1 MTPEQ
6 KGALPLQLEKMFYE
20 LQDRI
25 FADVVRRIKKTGEIT
40 STADYQINK
49 LLLLGNSTEFIE
61 QELKRLLGALDP
73 EIWELYDKVSNWEYV
88 RYGDAYQQI
97 NGNFIPLEQNQQI
110 RQWAQAIMQQTKN
123 DLKNIAQSLGMT
135 VDIGGGKKAFTP
147 LAEYYQKYLDRA
159 CMDIVTGAFDYNT
172 VLRRVVKEMAASG
185 LQTIDYASGWKNR
198 VPVAVRRAVMT
209 GVSQLSAKINEQIA
223 KDLKTDT
230 YEVTYHFGHRP
241 SHWWGGRVYSY
252 QELQTVCHLGE
263 GDGLCGWNCRHSYFA
278 FIPGISVRTY
288 NDQQLRELEEKEQQI
303 IAYQN
308 KRYNR
313 YQATQAQRQMET
325 KMRSQRAYVKNLQ
338 RGGASQEDIL
348 AAKARY
354 LNTLHQYQGFS
365 KKMRVPEQMERV
377 YMDGLGRVALGRSP
391 YMERGITNKKTP
403 KVSAYSVNREMIHSN
418 DYKRKYN
425 GITGNIKTD
434 ESIYKYAK
442 AGLIHRDG
450 TNREDLYII
459 SKSTG
464 QVLGKNI
471 TSTEE
476 FGVRI
481 NDSIH
486 SAVKNNQGDLI
497 GLHTHPDN
505 TPPTGSDFE
514 TAFKRGY
521 YLGTV
526 ACSDGSVYIYG
537 CSDCFASARIIDDTI
552 EKFKKLI
559 DDSGKK
565 VYSSD
570 REAHLAAIESLR
582 KDYGIWYETR

>member
-6 KGALPLQLEKMFYE
+6 KGSLPLRLEKLFYE
-20 LQDRI
+20 LQDRVFTDI
-25 FADVVRRIKKTGEIT
+25 VRRIKKTGEIT

-49 LLLLGNSTEFIE
+49 LLILGNSTEFVESEI
-61 QELKRLLGALDP
+61 KRLISLTAP
-73 EIWELYDKVSNWEYV
+73 EIWELYDKVANWEYV
-88 RYGDAYQQI
+88 RYAEAYEQI
-97 NGNFIPLEQNQQI
+97 NGHFTPLEENEQIQQ
-110 RQWAQAIMQQTKN
+110 WSQAIINQTQN
-123 DLKNIAQSLGMT
+123 EIKNITQSLGMS
-135 VDIGGGKKAFTP
+135 VDIGGGKMAFTP

-159 CMDIVTGAFDYNT
+159 CMDIVTGSFDYNT
-172 VLRRVVKEMAASG
+172 VLRRVVKEMTSSG
-185 LQTIDYASGWKNR
+185 IRSVDYASGWNNR

-209 GVSQLSAKINEQIA
+209 GVSQLSAQINEMIA
-223 KDLKTDT
+223 KDLKTEE
-230 YEVTYHFGHRP
+230 YETTWHSGHRP
-241 SHWWGGRVYSY
+241 SHWWGGRVYTY

-278 FIPGISVRTY
+278 FVSGISVRTY
-288 NDQQLRELEEKEQQI
+288 TNEQLTELENQEQEIKTYQGKE
-303 IAYQN
+303 YN
-308 KRYNR
+308 K
-313 YQATQAQRQMET
+313 YQASQMQRKLET
-325 KMRSQRAYVKNLQ
+325 KMRAQRAKVKQLQ
-338 RGGASQEDIL
+338 QGGADPNDIM

-354 LNTLHQYQGFS
+354 LNTLHQYQRFS
-365 KKMRVPEQMERV
+365 KKMEIPEQMERV
-377 YMDGLGRVALGRSP
+377 YMDGLGRIAPGRIP
-391 YMERGITNKKTP
+391 YMERGITSKKIR
-403 KVSAYSVNREMIHSN
+403 KNSAYSVDWETVHSN
-418 DYKRKYN
+418 KYKRKYN
-425 GITGNIKTD
+425 GITGNAKTD

-442 AGLIHRDG
+442 AGLTHRDG
-450 TNREDLYII
+450 TDREDLYII

-464 QVLGKNI
+464 KVLGKNI
-471 TSTEE
+471 TSTEA

-481 NDSIH
+481 NDSIR

-497 GLHTHPDN
+497 GLHTHPDS

-537 CSDCFASARIIDDTI
+537 CADQFTSARIIDDTI

-565 VYSSD
+565 VYSND
-570 REAHLAAIESLR
+570 REAHLAAIKSLG

>member
-6 KGALPLQLEKMFYE
+6 KGSLPLRLEKLFYE
-20 LQDRI
+20 LQDRVFTDI
-25 FADVVRRIKKTGEIT
+25 VRRIKKTGEIT

-49 LLLLGNSTEFIE
+49 LLILGNSTEFVESEI
-61 QELKRLLGALDP
+61 KRLISLTAP
-73 EIWELYDKVSNWEYV
+73 EIWELYDKVANWEYV
-88 RYGDAYQQI
+88 RYAEAYEQI
-97 NGNFIPLEQNQQI
+97 NGHFTPLEENEQIQQ
-110 RQWAQAIMQQTKN
+110 WSQAIINQTQN
-123 DLKNIAQSLGMT
+123 EIKNITQSLGMS
-135 VDIGGGKKAFTP
+135 VDIGGGKMAFTP

-159 CMDIVTGAFDYNT
+159 CMDIVTGSFDYNT
-172 VLRRVVKEMAASG
+172 VLRRVVKEMTSSG
-185 LQTIDYASGWKNR
+185 IRSVDYASGWNNR

-209 GVSQLSAKINEQIA
+209 GVSQLSAQINEMIA
-223 KDLKTDT
+223 KDLKTEE
-230 YEVTYHFGHRP
+230 YETTWHSGHRP
-241 SHWWGGRVYSY
+241 SHWWGGRVYTY

-278 FIPGISVRTY
+278 FVSGISVRTY
-288 NDQQLRELEEKEQQI
+288 TNEQLTELENQEQEIKTYQGKE
-303 IAYQN
+303 YN
-308 KRYNR
+308 K
-313 YQATQAQRQMET
+313 YQASQMQRKLET
-325 KMRSQRAYVKNLQ
+325 KMRAQRAKVKQLQ
-338 RGGASQEDIL
+338 QGGADPNDIM

-354 LNTLHQYQGFS
+354 LNTLHQYQRFS
-365 KKMRVPEQMERV
+365 KKMEIPEQMERV
-377 YMDGLGRVALGRSP
+377 YMDGLGRIAPGRIP
-391 YMERGITNKKTP
+391 YMERGITSKKIR
-403 KVSAYSVNREMIHSN
+403 KNSAYSVDWETVHSN
-418 DYKRKYN
+418 KYKRKYN
-425 GITGNIKTD
+425 GITGNAKTD

-442 AGLIHRDG
+442 AGLTHRDG
-450 TNREDLYII
+450 TDREDLYII

-464 QVLGKNI
+464 TVLGKNI
-471 TSTEE
+471 TSTEA

-481 NDSIH
+481 NDSIR

-497 GLHTHPDN
+497 GLHTHPDS

-537 CSDCFASARIIDDTI
+537 CADQFTSARIIDDTI

-565 VYSSD
+565 VYSND
-570 REAHLAAIESLR
+570 REAHLAAIKSLG